1 MDSDGSD
8 NEERHFKLGQD
19 KKWEALD
26 KILDQ
31 CTSAAK
37 VQDFNKMDDNLP
49 KLTAEIAKASMTLFK
64 DKGDTLPNRVLKVLM
79 LFEDTI
85 NEVTNAMK
93 KKMGKVTA
101 VSHTKLKQKFK
112 KYLQETGDDEALYEK
127 QLGKYREDP

>member
-127 QLGKYREDP
+127 QLAKYREDP